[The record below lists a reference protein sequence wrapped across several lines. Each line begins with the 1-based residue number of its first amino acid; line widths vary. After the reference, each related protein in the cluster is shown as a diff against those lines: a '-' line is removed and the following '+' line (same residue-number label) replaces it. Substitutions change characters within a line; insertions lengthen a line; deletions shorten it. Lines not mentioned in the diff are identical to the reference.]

1 MEVLDNF
8 RVLYGFSQRV
18 EKISKKKKI
27 RYKELLRVR
36 WVRGIYSLSST
47 VKYGI
52 WGTGEKKRKK
62 YLVKDGSS

>member
-1 MEVLDNF
+1 MGSARELE
-8 RVLYGFSQRV
+8 RIL
-18 EKISKKKKI
+18 KKKKI

-52 WGTGEKKRKK
+52 KGIGEKKRKK